1 MAISA
6 PTRISQICCFSSID
20 RRFQL
25 QRRSIKLPTAIRKS
39 FVVMSIDGSG
49 METTSSQ
56 DKTALRYSGEVS
68 KPYVEG
74 ATKLHSA
81 RNENGEETTE
91 VRDSVQEDAVGQP
104 KRGAKIHDFCF
115 GIPYGGLVLSG
126 GLIGSMFSRN
136 FSTLRT
142 GLLFGG
148 ALLALSTF
156 SLRIW
161 RQGKSSL
168 PFILGQAV
176 LSAVLFWGNFTAY
189 SLTKKLIPTGFYA
202 AISAAMLCFYFYV
215 VISGG
220 NPPPKKLKSSVS
232 VSS

>member
-1 MAISA
+1 MLI
-6 PTRISQICCFSSID
+6 IKV
-20 RRFQL
+20 L
-25 QRRSIKLPTAIRKS
+25 QS

-115 GIPYGGLVLSG
+115 GIPYGKALFKISKIYFMCLS
-126 GLIGSMFSRN
+126 
-136 FSTLRT
+136 
-142 GLLFGG
+142 
-148 ALLALSTF
+148 LS
-156 SLRIW
+156 
-161 RQGKSSL
+161 
-168 PFILGQAV
+168 
-176 LSAVLFWGNFTAY
+176 
-189 SLTKKLIPTGFYA
+189 
-202 AISAAMLCFYFYV
+202 
-215 VISGG
+215 
-220 NPPPKKLKSSVS
+220 
-232 VSS
+232 